1 MLRRLINRVRKTLR
15 GKRDEPAP
23 APAPVQAAA
32 RQPEHSARRPVEHRG
47 TEDNR
52 RGERRGSERYEPSD
66 RRGPPERS
74 RTERRGE
81 QRGRPAPHEQRGR
94 SPGEAQQPAPRH
106 EGWTVD
112 SLPVP
117 QAEGKLRFQ
126 DLNLHSELLHAAA
139 DLGFKYCTPVQA
151 GTLPPALAGKDVA
164 GQAQTG
170 SGKTAA
176 FLLAIFS
183 RFLTGPR
190 ADARRPGAPRAL
202 ILAPTR
208 ELVVQIL
215 DDAKNLGKYSGFTS
229 VAVFGGMDYKLQQD
243 TLLHSRVDVL
253 AATPGRLLDFK
264 RRGHLDLQSVEVL
277 VLDEADRMLDMGFI
291 PDVKTIIR
299 YIPPREKRQTM
310 LFSATLSPDV
320 LRLASQWTV
329 NPEKVVVEPDKVTV
343 DTVDQLIY
351 AIRSE
356 DKFPLLANLLKQK
369 AMTRVMVFVNRRDI
383 GAQVAD
389 DLKICGITCGLLSGA
404 MPQEKRMRTLDGFR
418 DGRIPV
424 VVATDVAARGIHVD
438 DVTHVI
444 NYDVPYE
451 PEDYVHRIGRTAR
464 VGKNGT
470 AIMFACER
478 EAFTIPEIEKFIGRK
493 IQCSVPEEA
502 LVKPPAGMPTQHVR
516 RPARPFGGRPGG
528 GFRGRPSRGGPR
540 GRSGGGSGRDRGR
553 R

>member
-1 MLRRLINRVRKTLR
+1 MS
-15 GKRDEPAP
+15 GEPRHGA
-23 APAPVQAAA
+23 
-32 RQPEHSARRPVEHRG
+32 SG
-47 TEDNR
+47 
-52 RGERRGSERYEPSD
+52 
-66 RRGPPERS
+66 
-74 RTERRGE
+74 
-81 QRGRPAPHEQRGR
+81 
-94 SPGEAQQPAPRH
+94 H
-106 EGWTVD
+106 EGWTPD
-112 SLPVP
+112 QFQVP
-117 QAEGKLRFQ
+117 PADGKTRFQ
-126 DLNLHSELLHAAA
+126 DLNLPPELLHAAA
-139 DLGFKYCTPVQA
+139 DLGFQYCTKVQA

-176 FLLAIFS
+176 FLLAAFA
-183 RFLTGPR
+183 RFLNGPKQ
-190 ADARRPGAPRAL
+190 ADRRNGAPRAL

-215 DDAKNLGKYSGFTS
+215 DDAGNLGKYTGFTS
-229 VAVFGGMDYKLQQD
+229 MAVFGGMDYKLQQD
-243 TLLHSRVDVL
+243 TLTHKRVDVL
-253 AATPGRLLDFK
+253 AATPGRLMDFK
-264 RRGHLDLQSVEVL
+264 RRGHLDLQHVEIL

-299 YIPPREKRQTM
+299 YLPPREKRQTM
-310 LFSATLSPDV
+310 LFSATLSPEV

-329 NPEKVVVEPDKVTV
+329 DPEKVVVEPDKVTV
-343 DTVDQLIY
+343 DTVDQIIY

-389 DLKICGITCGLLSGA
+389 DLKVCGIACGLLSGA

-418 DGRIPV
+418 DGRLPV

-493 IQCSVPEEA
+493 IQCSVPDEE
-502 LVKPPAGMPTQHVR
+502 LVKPPPGMPVQHAR
-516 RPARPFGGRPGG
+516 RASRPVGNRPGG
-528 GFRGRPSRGGPR
+528 GFRGGQSRGGSR
-540 GRSGGGSGRDRGR
+540 GGHSRGGGGGRGR